1 MKMSRMLRFLK
12 LLLVLFAVFVAASF
26 TLLNDQS
33 VMLNYYTGQVETPL
47 AWVIFFSLAG
57 GWILGIV
64 SIAGWIIGLRWR
76 LREAERKAAL
86 AETEVRNLRRMPLT
100 DSY

>member
-1 MKMSRMLRFLK
+1 MLRFVK
-12 LLLVLFAVFVAASF
+12 LLLLLFAVFIAASF

-33 VMLNYYTGQVETPL
+33 VLLNYYTGQLETPL

-57 GWILGIV
+57 GWVLGIV
-64 SIAGWIIGLRWR
+64 SISGWLVGLRWR
-76 LREAERKAAL
+76 LREAERKAEL